1 LIDKKQRDDTQL
13 PETHHTKSPC
23 RLISTPAEG
32 EFACN
37 SWNENNYF
45 EADPLP
51 RIDVIGSKIS
61 VCDTGTALQLLEQR
75 IASGNGGYVC
85 FTNVHAVVMGH
96 REPDFQR
103 ITGESLLSVADG
115 KPVYWV
121 AKAKG
126 AQGAGHVPGPDFM
139 LQAIRRFPGAGH
151 FFYGSTPPVLEALVQ
166 SLARQIP
173 GLKVCGTFSPPF
185 RPLTEDEQES
195 VVGDIRASRASFVW
209 VGLGAPKQER
219 WIAENWQALKPAVL
233 LGVGAAFD
241 FHAGT
246 LQRAPARL
254 RDVGLEWLYRLLQEP
269 SRLWR
274 RYLVTNT
281 LFIYYL
287 IRRRLG
293 FQ

>member
-1 LIDKKQRDDTQL
+1 M
-13 PETHHTKSPC
+13 
-23 RLISTPAEG
+23 
-32 EFACN
+32 N
-37 SWNENNYF
+37 F

-51 RIDVIGSKIS
+51 RIDVVGSKIS
-61 VCDTGTALQLLEQR
+61 VCDCGSAMRLLEQR
-75 IASGNGGYVC
+75 IASGDGGYVC
-85 FTNVHAVVMGH
+85 FTNVHAVVMGN

-103 ITGESLLSVADG
+103 ITRESLLSVADG

-126 AQGAGHVPGPDFM
+126 ARGVGHVPGPDFM
-139 LQAIRRFPGAGH
+139 LQAIRRFPEAGH
-151 FFYGSTPPVLEALVQ
+151 FFYGSTPLVLDALVE

-173 GLKVCGTFSPPF
+173 GLKVSGRFSPPF
-185 RPLTEDEQES
+185 RPPTAQEQEDILR
-195 VVGDIRASRASFVW
+195 DIRESRASFVW

-219 WIAENWQALKPAVL
+219 WIAQNWQALKPAVL

-274 RYLVTNT
+274 RYLITNT

-287 IRRRLG
+287 IRQRLG